1 MRWEATKSLGIYV
14 GWAENGMGRRYFR
27 NIRRSGPML
36 DVVPT
41 SSRRLQRYRPIL
53 ISLREAPHLVRGQA
67 EFAERRPE
75 RLAAVDRVEE
85 LLAHFGGKSLLRPG
99 SSASSLVVGVRST
112 AEGRSGTRCASPR

>member
-1 MRWEATKSLGIYV
+1 MLATL
-14 GWAENGMGRRYFR
+14 AAHAAT

-41 SSRRLQRYRPIL
+41 SSRQRSLQRYRPIL

-75 RLAAVDRVEE
+75 RLAAVDRVQE
-85 LLAHFGGKSLLRPG
+85 LLPHLGG
-99 SSASSLVVGVRST
+99 
-112 AEGRSGTRCASPR
+112 

>member
-1 MRWEATKSLGIYV
+1 MLATL
-14 GWAENGMGRRYFR
+14 AAHAAT

-41 SSRRLQRYRPIL
+41 SSRQRSLQRYRPIL
-53 ISLREAPHLVRGQA
+53 ISLREAPHLVGGQA

-85 LLAHFGGKSLLRPG
+85 LLAHFGGESHLRPG
-99 SSASSLVVGVRST
+99 SSASPPVVGVRST